1 MPQKVRTA
9 VFPVA
14 GLGTRFLPA
23 TKSMPKEML
32 TVVDKPLIQYA
43 VEEARDAGIERF
55 IFVNG
60 RNKGML
66 QDHFDLNYELDDTLE
81 KRGKLDA
88 LESSRSMVL
97 APGAIASVRQQEP
110 LGLGHAVW
118 SAKPLVGDEPFAVIL
133 PDDLIQSDKPCL
145 KPLIEVYE
153 ETEGN
158 VVAVMDVPREHTQR
172 YGILKVGHDDGRIAA
187 VEGLV
192 EKPSPAEAPS
202 TLSVIGRY
210 VLLPRVMTYL
220 DEKMIGAGGEIQL
233 TDAMA
238 RMIGETP
245 FHGLRFEGKRFDCG
259 DKIGYLEANVSFALS
274 RGDLGEDARQAL
286 SAYFR

>member
-66 QDHFDLNYELDDTLE
+66 QDHFDINYELDDTLQR
-81 KRGKLDA
+81 RGKNGA
-88 LESSRSMVL
+88 LAESRSMVL

-118 SAKPLVGDEPFAVIL
+118 SAKPLVGNEPFAVIL
-133 PDDLIQSDKPCL
+133 PDDLIQKPAPFKGGNSRAL
-145 KPLIEVYE
+145 WSVMQPAIPLPC
-153 ETEGN
+153 
-158 VVAVMDVPREHTQR
+158 ALQSMDS
-172 YGILKVGHDDGRIAA
+172 AA
-187 VEGLV
+187 
-192 EKPSPAEAPS
+192 SA
-202 TLSVIGRY
+202 
-210 VLLPRVMTYL
+210 
-220 DEKMIGAGGEIQL
+220 
-233 TDAMA
+233 A
-238 RMIGETP
+238 R
-245 FHGLRFEGKRFDCG
+245 F
-259 DKIGYLEANVSFALS
+259 
-274 RGDLGEDARQAL
+274 
-286 SAYFR
+286 